1 MVPDHFTAHCEM
13 TYAVISLQFAVI
25 DLQIAV
31 NHVQQS
37 IELITTSKIVEQH

>member
-1 MVPDHFTAHCEM
+1 MVPDHFTADCEM
-13 TYAVISLQFAVI
+13 TFTVISLQFAVI

-31 NHVQQS
+31 NNIQQS